1 MPIIL
6 FSLFTLAPSDLKD
19 ANFLLGCILFTLN
32 RLLRIAAFTVLIMG
46 VADLSYTLEVLF
58 YVSEYLNNL
67 CSVKL
72 VGNPLSGF
80 SLF

>member
-1 MPIIL
+1 V
-6 FSLFTLAPSDLKD
+6 
-19 ANFLLGCILFTLN
+19 LN
-32 RLLRIAAFTVLIMG
+32 RLLRIAAFTALIMG
-46 VADLSYTLEVLF
+46 VSDLSYTLEVLF

-80 SLF
+80 NFCLMKISQMQRLPPYRSG